1 MNDIEKAKK
10 SKFDPHLNT
19 KFEVNTE
26 TEGMVE
32 VELVDIADHTREN
45 LESFSLLFKGPK
57 GKFFDQR
64 LYKVMHPKM
73 GELELF
79 LVPVVHEK
87 QDAFY
92 YESVFSRLLEKK

>member
-1 MNDIEKAKK
+1 MSDIEELKK
-10 SKFDPHLNT
+10 SSFDPHVNDR
-19 KFEVNTE
+19 FEVHTD
-26 TEGMVE
+26 TLGAVE
-32 VELVDIADHTREN
+32 VELVKVSEHNREN

-57 GKFFDQR
+57 DRFFDQK
-64 LYKVMHPKM
+64 LYKVKHPKM